1 MRRHNYRERTATTDR
16 TEEGPTSPMPR
27 PQAPLLELVWPNKD
41 QFLLAPKDD
50 TGKPVW
56 VPRTH
61 PAASEVRLVE
71 FTGAHGEVS
80 PESRA
85 VADSLLF
92 TGDSLDVLRSLAEH
106 PEYRREYR
114 GRIKCVYID
123 PPFNTGQTF
132 EHYDDWMEHSTWL
145 SFMRDRLLLIKD
157 LLAPDGIVWVH
168 LDSTEVHRARCLLD
182 EVFGAGDYLGTVVWQ
197 RTSAKSLAKRTMGTM
212 HESLLVYGAS
222 DQASLTT
229 LYVPPTEEY
238 VAKRY
243 TQRDDRGR
251 YDTGDLTA
259 TSHRPHLD
267 SGKPW
272 RGFDPSSI
280 GRCWAVPRAPLKEA
294 GLEDAAVELL
304 TMRQKLDALDEAGY
318 VHWPAG
324 GGFPRLKRYLHSVK
338 GRTVGDLWTD
348 INVINSQAAER
359 TAFSTQKPEALL
371 QRVIAMSSSPGDI
384 VLDVFGGSG
393 TTAAAAAKLKR
404 RWVTSELLPETVAAF
419 IEPRLRRVVDGAD
432 PAGITPAAG
441 WTGGG
446 GFRSA
451 RIVESMYDV
460 ADGGVVLLS
469 ARATNGTFAR
479 AMAAQLDFDFEPDA
493 APFCGRRGRMRLA
506 VLDGSVGPDE
516 ARLLAQ
522 ALGEAER
529 VTVVGKVVLPGTEEL
544 LASLS
549 RGSRVRKAPRDV
561 LADGLRRTRRRD
573 RTKP

>member
-1 MRRHNYRERTATTDR
+1 
-16 TEEGPTSPMPR
+16 MPR

-50 TGKPVW
+50 AGRPVW

-71 FTGAHGEVS
+71 FTGTYGQVNPA
-80 PESRA
+80 SRA
-85 VADSLLF
+85 VADNLLF
-92 TGDSLDVLRSLAEH
+92 TGDSLDVLRVLAEH

-114 GRIKCVYID
+114 GKIKCVYID

-168 LDSTEVHRARCLLD
+168 LDSTEVHRARCLMD
-182 EVFGAGDYLGTVVWQ
+182 EVIGAGNYLGTVVWQ

-222 DQASLTT
+222 DQANLTT

-243 TQRDDRGR
+243 TQRDGRGR

-294 GLEDAAVELL
+294 GLDDDAVAML

-318 VHWPAG
+318 VHWPTG

-338 GRTVGDLWTD
+338 GRSVGDLWTD

-359 TAFSTQKPEALL
+359 TDFSTQKPEALL
-371 QRVIAMSSSPGDI
+371 QRVIAMSSKPDDV

-393 TTAAAAAKLKR
+393 TTAAAAAKMQR

-419 IEPRLRRVVDGAD
+419 IEPRLRRVVGGTDA
-432 PAGITPAAG
+432 AGITTATG
-441 WTGGG
+441 WGGGG

-460 ADGGVVLLS
+460 ADSGVVLLS
-469 ARATNGTFAR
+469 DKATNGTFAR
-479 AMAAQLDFDFEPDA
+479 SMAAQLDFDFDA
-493 APFCGRRGRMRLA
+493 EGTPFCGRRGRMRLA

-516 ARLLAQ
+516 VRLLTH

-561 LADGLRRTRRRD
+561 LADGARRTRRRD
-573 RTKP
+573 RMTP